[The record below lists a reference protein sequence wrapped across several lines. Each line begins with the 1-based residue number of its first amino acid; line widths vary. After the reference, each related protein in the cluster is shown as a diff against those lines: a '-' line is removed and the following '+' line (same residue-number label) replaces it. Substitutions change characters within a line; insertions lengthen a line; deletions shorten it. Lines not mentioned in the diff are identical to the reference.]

1 MKLWDVCGI
10 GILCGIAVVDI
21 LMERWR
27 AEMDVSLMV
36 VFCCAVLLMLLMFYF
51 QEGEKHY

>member
-1 MKLWDVCGI
+1 MKFWDVCGM
-10 GILCGIAVVDI
+10 GILCGILVVDI